1 MAAKKSK
8 RPATR
13 SAKKPAT
20 RQAKKGAVRKPGGA
34 KRTSGSGRPRA
45 RVQKPRGEA
54 KSGSLFDRI
63 ALSKAPESHERG
75 RVRLNQYIAQCGVAS
90 RRGSDEL
97 IAQGR
102 VTVNG
107 EVTTELGTKVDPIHD
122 RIVVDDRVLEREKPT
137 YVLLH
142 KPQGFVCTNATH
154 EQKPRAV
161 DLLAS
166 VKGRLF
172 SVGRLDVD
180 SEGLILF
187 TNDGDFSER
196 MTHPRYGVPKNYEVV
211 VRGRV
216 EYEKL
221 DKLRGGVWLA
231 EGKTSGARIRI
242 KRRGAERSYLDVEI
256 REGKNREVRRMF
268 SRIGYPVLR
277 LKRTRIGPVTIRGLA
292 KGRYRFLTKPEIDGL
307 LAAASADGETEV
319 AAEREATRQRRRR
332 GR

>member
-1 MAAKKSK
+1 
-8 RPATR
+8 
-13 SAKKPAT
+13 
-20 RQAKKGAVRKPGGA
+20 
-34 KRTSGSGRPRA
+34 
-45 RVQKPRGEA
+45 
-54 KSGSLFDRI
+54 
-63 ALSKAPESHERG
+63 
-75 RVRLNQYIAQCGVAS
+75 
-90 RRGSDEL
+90 
-97 IAQGR
+97 
-102 VTVNG
+102 
-107 EVTTELGTKVDPIHD
+107 
-122 RIVVDDRVLEREKPT
+122 
-137 YVLLH
+137 
-142 KPQGFVCTNATH
+142 
-154 EQKPRAV
+154 
-161 DLLAS
+161 
-166 VKGRLF
+166 

-216 EYEKL
+216 EHEKL

-319 AAEREATRQRRRR
+319 PMEREAPRQRRRR